1 MLLKP
6 SYMKSFSPAE
16 IQQMDRIYRLNLI
29 NSCTGYKS
37 ANLIVSQSESG
48 INNVAIFSS
57 VTHLGSDPALIGF
70 IVRPTVVPRNTYQN
84 IRATE
89 YFTINHITAAQIQSA
104 HHSSAAY
111 PAEFSEFDQTDLCPQ
126 IKADFKIPFVAQ
138 SPVQLYC
145 KYLNEYPIAE
155 NNTIMIVASIEHL
168 FFQEPL
174 LHPDGWI
181 RLDQAQVVAINGL
194 DGYALPNILDRF
206 AYARVNQP
214 TESIL

>member
-1 MLLKP
+1 MP
-6 SYMKSFSPAE
+6 SFSQAE

-29 NSCTGYKS
+29 NSATGYKS
-37 ANLIVSQSESG
+37 ANLLVSQSKNG
-48 INNVAIFSS
+48 THNVAIFSS

-89 YFTINHITAAQIQSA
+89 YFTVNHITATQIQSA

-111 PAEFSEFDQTDLCPQ
+111 PAEISEFDQTDLTPEFR
-126 IKADFKIPFVAQ
+126 DNLLVPFVAQ

-145 KYLNEYPIAE
+145 KYLNEYPITE
-155 NNTIMIVASIEHL
+155 NNTLMIVASIEQI
-168 FFQEPL
+168 FIQDEL
-174 LHPDGWI
+174 LHQDGWI
-181 RLDQAQVVAINGL
+181 RLDQGKVVAINGL
-194 DGYALPNILDRF
+194 DGYALPQILDRF
-206 AYARVNQP
+206 AYARPHKP

>member
-6 SYMKSFSPAE
+6 SYMKSFSQAE

-48 INNVAIFSS
+48 INNVAVFSS

-70 IVRPTVVPRNTYQN
+70 IVRPTVVPRNTCQN
-84 IRATE
+84 IRSTE
-89 YFTINHITAAQIQSA
+89 YFTINHITAEQIQSA

-111 PAEFSEFDQTDLCPQ
+111 PAEISEFNQTDLTPEFR
-126 IKADFKIPFVAQ
+126 DNLPVPFVAQ

-155 NNTIMIVASIEHL
+155 NNTIMIVASIEQI
-168 FFQEPL
+168 FIQDEL
-174 LHPDGWI
+174 LHRDGWI

-194 DGYALPNILDRF
+194 DGYALPKILDRF